1 VQEIPPLD
9 LNPDFHEILVRL
21 NSKAT
26 GSKTTFIRSRTLLHI
41 HNKPVN
47 FSQFGREL
55 NHDPD
60 TVSKWYYR
68 GYDANRHWDERV
80 KNVVKE
86 SGHAGELLR
95 KERLAEQILSD
106 ASRSGAP
113 ATYSAEQYTQIISLA
128 LMPPSD
134 FNRPITHW
142 TARELTDEV
151 HLQKITPD
159 ISQRQVTR
167 FLDQADL
174 KPHKSQYWLN
184 PKIDNLEEYEQQAK
198 EVCDLYHEAKSPS
211 EEAVHYIST
220 DEKTSIQ
227 ALERIADTKPTRPGQ
242 VEKIEFEYTRHG
254 TLCLIPSFDV
264 ATGKIITH
272 YLGDTRTEED
282 FCKHIE
288 ATVRIAPEDKWIFI
302 NDQLNTHKS
311 ETLVRLV
318 ADLIGFK
325 EELGVKGKSGI
336 LENTQT
342 RQAFLSDSSHRIR
355 FAYTPKHCSWLNQV
369 EIWFGI
375 VVKKVIKRGNF
386 TSKDDLRRKIDE
398 FIDYFNRTMAKPYK
412 WTCKGIPLKA

>member
-1 VQEIPPLD
+1 L
-9 LNPDFHEILVRL
+9 
-21 NSKAT
+21 K
-26 GSKTTFIRSRTLLHI
+26 
-41 HNKPVN
+41 
-47 FSQFGREL
+47 
-55 NHDPD
+55 HDPE

-68 GYDANRHWDERV
+68 GYEGNRQWTERA
-80 KNVVKE
+80 KKAIEE
-86 SGHAGELLR
+86 SGHAGEVLR

-106 ASRSGAP
+106 SYRSGAP
-113 ATYSAEQYTQIISLA
+113 ATYSAEQYTQIIALA
-128 LMPPSD
+128 LMPPSEY
-134 FNRPITHW
+134 NRPITHW

-159 ISQRQVTR
+159 ISQRQVKR
-167 FLDQADL
+167 FLDQAVL

-184 PKIDNLEEYEQQAK
+184 PKIDNREEYEQQAK
-198 EVCDLYHEAKSPS
+198 EICDLYREAKSPS

-227 ALERIADTKPTRPGQ
+227 ALERITDAKPMRFGQ

-264 ATGKIITH
+264 ATGKIIAH
-272 YLGDTRTEED
+272 YLGETRTEED
-282 FCKHIE
+282 FARHIE
-288 ATVRIAPEDKWIFI
+288 ATVGIAPEDKWIFI

-318 ADLIGFK
+318 AKLIDFK
-325 EELGVKGKSGI
+325 GELGVKGKSGI

-375 VVKKVIKRGNF
+375 VARKVLKRGNF

-412 WTCKGIPLKA
+412 WTCKGIPLTA